1 MRFLSPVG
9 MMIVGLCLL
18 VVGFIIPFLMI
29 IQIIKPGFFLA
40 FLSYAAS
47 LSGLFLGLIGAALY
61 ARERRQ

>member
-1 MRFLSPVG
+1 MRLLSPVG
-9 MMIVGLCLL
+9 MMIVGFGLL

-29 IQIIKPGFFLA
+29 LQIIKPGFFLA

-47 LSGLFLGLIGAALY
+47 MSGLFLGVIGAALY

>member
-9 MMIVGLCLL
+9 MMILGFGLL
-18 VVGFIIPFLMI
+18 VVGFIIPFLMV
-29 IQIIKPGFFLA
+29 IQIIRPGFLLA

-61 ARERRQ
+61 ARERRR

>member
-1 MRFLSPVG
+1 MRSLSPVG
-9 MMIVGLCLL
+9 MMIVGFCLL

-40 FLSYAAS
+40 FFSYAAS